1 MDLTILAETR
11 FWLAAALAVLAGL
24 VRGFSG
30 FGAGMI
36 FVPVASAL
44 YSPVLAVPL
53 LFLFDTMTSL
63 PYLIA
68 AFRQC
73 DWRSVLPLTLG
84 ATVTVPIGVYVLVVA
99 DPIILRWIICL
110 LILGIVGIMAT
121 GWRYQR
127 PPSAPYSAS
136 VGAVSGFC
144 GGSTSLF
151 GPPVILFWL
160 GGASSP
166 ALVRNNILAYF
177 GLIAVVTVASLW
189 HRNLVTL
196 DVTGMAFLFL
206 PVYAIAFFIGSRL
219 FKLASDR
226 FFRLFALALCG
237 ATAVVGLPLW
247 S

>member
-1 MDLTILAETR
+1 VDLSILAEPR
-11 FWLAAALAVLAGL
+11 FWLAGGLAVLAGL

-36 FVPVASAL
+36 FIPIASAL
-44 YSPVLAVPL
+44 YSPVLAVPV
-53 LFLFDTMTSL
+53 LFLFDTLTSL

-99 DPIILRWIICL
+99 DPIILRWVICL
-110 LILGIVGIMAT
+110 LILVIVGIMAT
-121 GWRYQR
+121 GWRYR
-127 PPSAPYSAS
+127 RAPSVPYSAG

-144 GGSTSLF
+144 GGATSLS

-177 GLIAVVTVASLW
+177 GLIAVVTVVSLW
-189 HRNLVTL
+189 HRALITPE
-196 DVTGMAFLFL
+196 VTGMAALIL
-206 PVYAIAFFIGSRL
+206 PAYALAFFVGARL
-219 FKLASDR
+219 FKLASER
-226 FFRLFALALCG
+226 FFRIFALTLCA
-237 ATAVVGLPLW
+237 ATAIVGLPLW